1 VFEHAVAFGGAV
13 GGDKPGG
20 DLGFGGQ
27 ADEIEMDP
35 TQPGGGVRRGRGSNA
50 EALQGVADEGVDR
63 MLCVGVSGRWRA
75 LGTNEGP
82 VDEDAWDFVG
92 WSGCSVGDPT
102 SEGFDFGSLKRRPV
116 IGHPFDL
123 RMGSV

>member
-1 VFEHAVAFGGAV
+1 MFEDAVAFGWAV

-20 DLGFGGQ
+20 NLGFGGQ

-35 TQPGGGVRRGRGSNA
+35 AQPSGGVGRGRGSNA

-63 MLCVGVSGRWRA
+63 MVCGGGSGRWGA

-92 WSGCSVGDPT
+92 WSGRSVGNPT
-102 SEGFDFGSLKRRPV
+102 SEGLDFGGLKRRPV
-116 IGHPFDL
+116 VGHPFDL